1 MRILPTVAVTTRK
14 FLLKEKLLLN
24 FPSIDFCFNETS
36 KTVGQEFFEALKNDR
51 LIGVIAG
58 TEIYTPEILNLL
70 KDLRTISRV
79 GVGMDGLPIDDLANR
94 GISYSNTP
102 GAPTD
107 SVAEFTLG
115 QILFMV
121 RLARRQNKPI
131 VMSEEH
137 KIGLGLSDL
146 RIGVLGSGK
155 IGKRV
160 LQLLDMFRPSGLL
173 WFDPYVMDP
182 ITSIMTPIVRAE
194 SAEDLFSQSD
204 VLSLHLPLT
213 KGTKEL
219 INERMLDI
227 LPTGAILIN
236 TARAGLVDEYSLL
249 EKLHSGKLSGAYLD
263 VWEKNGPLVAN
274 EQLENLYL
282 SDHQASSTLSSRISM
297 ERIAIAQLEK
307 SLREAGE
314 L

>member
-1 MRILPTVAVTTRK
+1 MGILPTVAVTTRK
-14 FLLKEKLLLN
+14 FLLKEKLLSD

-36 KTVGQEFFEALKNDR
+36 KTVGQEFFEALKNYR

-58 TEIYTPEILNLL
+58 TEVYTPEILDLL

-94 GISYSNTP
+94 GISYSKTP

-121 RLARRQNKPI
+121 RLARHQNKPI
-131 VMSEEH
+131 VISEEH

-155 IGKRV
+155 IGRRV

-173 WFDPYVMDP
+173 WFDPYVLEP
-182 ITSIMTPIVRAE
+182 VTSIMTPIVRAE
-194 SAEDLFSQSD
+194 SAEDLLSQSD

-213 KGTKEL
+213 QGTKEL
-219 INERMLDI
+219 INGIMLDI
-227 LPTGAILIN
+227 LPTGAILVN
-236 TARAGLVDEYSLL
+236 SARAGLVDEYSLL
-249 EKLHSGKLSGAYLD
+249 EKLKSGKLAGAYLD
-263 VWEKNGPLVAN
+263 VWEKSGPLVAN
-274 EQLENLYL
+274 KQLENLYL

-307 SLREAGE
+307 NLREAVE

>member
-1 MRILPTVAVTTRK
+1 MIILPAVAVTTRK
-14 FLLKEKLLLN
+14 FLLKEKLLSD

-58 TEIYTPEILNLL
+58 TEVYTPEILDLL

-79 GVGMDGLPIDDLANR
+79 GVGMDGLPIEDLTSR

-121 RLARRQNKPI
+121 RLARRQNEPI
-131 VMSEEH
+131 VISEEH

-155 IGKRV
+155 IGRRV
-160 LQLLDMFRPSGLL
+160 LQLLDMFQPSRLL
-173 WFDPYVMDP
+173 WFDPNVSEP
-182 ITSIMTPIVRAE
+182 ISSLMTPIVRAE
-194 SAEDLFSQSD
+194 SAEDLLSQID
-204 VLSLHLPLT
+204 VLSLHLPLNQ
-213 KGTKEL
+213 GTKEL
-219 INERMLDI
+219 IDGRVLDI

-236 TARAGLVDEYSLL
+236 NARAGLVDEYALL
-249 EKLHSGKLSGAYLD
+249 ERLISGKLAGAYLD
-263 VWEKNGPLVAN
+263 VWEKNGPLVEN
-274 EQLENLYL
+274 KQLETLYL
-282 SDHQASSTLSSRISM
+282 SEHQASSTLSSRISM